1 MNASHD
7 EDDSTDSIELEGDH
21 RASSPSPLAGEGSV
35 SGPSPLAGEGSVRGT
50 SPTADT
56 LPAALARHHIE
67 LPEDQ
72 ITQLDAYAKLLWDWN
87 EKINLTRH
95 TDYEKFVSRDVV
107 DSLAVADLL
116 ETGEKVLDAGT
127 GGGVPGII
135 IAILRPDVSVSL
147 CDSVA
152 KKARVVGEIVT
163 SLGLNVPVHHA
174 PAQEI
179 VEEYP
184 FDTVVFRAVAR
195 LSKILTW
202 MQPHWGSF
210 DRLLLIKGPQWVDER
225 GEARHHGLLREM
237 ELRRVAN
244 YPLAG
249 TESES
254 VILQVRQGD
263 V

>member
-1 MNASHD
+1 MSPSERTDDDGSHAA
-7 EDDSTDSIELEGDH
+7 EGDPEVT
-21 RASSPSPLAGEGSV
+21 RTPSYPD
-35 SGPSPLAGEGSVRGT
+35 
-50 SPTADT
+50 DT
-56 LPAALARHHIE
+56 LAAALARHQIE
-67 LPEDQ
+67 LPAEQ
-72 ITQLDAYAKLLWDWN
+72 IAQLDAYAKLLWDWN

-95 TDYEKFVSRDVV
+95 TDYERFVARDVV
-107 DSLAVADLL
+107 DSLAVAELL
-116 ETGEKVLDAGT
+116 ETSEKVLDAGT

-135 IAILRPDVSVSL
+135 LAIVRPDVSVSL

-152 KKARVVGEIVT
+152 KKARVVGEIVAA
-163 SLGLNVPVHHA
+163 LGIEVPVHHA

-184 FDTVVFRAVAR
+184 FNTVVFRAVAR

-210 DRLLLIKGPQWVDER
+210 DRLLLIKGPQWIDER
-225 GEARHHGLLREM
+225 GEARHHGLLREL
-237 ELRRVAN
+237 ELRRVAH

-254 VILQVRQGD
+254 VILQVRQSE